1 MSENSLVGKVQTV
14 LGPISPDELGPTLTH
29 EHLLIDTS
37 HLLEPPDYASDRGR
51 FYASLSIGLLGWLR
65 QGNGVNRGV
74 ASLVDLE
81 VAIKEAQHYYQAGG
95 KSLVDATSRGICR
108 DPLALARI
116 SRAAGLNIVMGGSY
130 YVAASHPT
138 DMDQRTEDSIVEEI
152 VRDITKGVGD
162 TGIRSGIIGEVGCT
176 WPLEPNERKVLRAS
190 GRAQRLTGAPL
201 LIHPGRNEMAPA
213 EIVDV
218 LSEVDTNL
226 PRTIFSHME
235 RTIYKEENLK
245 KLAETGCVIEYDL
258 FGQEH
263 TIYPSAP
270 NLDMPN
276 DGKRLDWIAWLIE
289 QGHGDQ
295 VVMAQD
301 IDYQVYER
309 RGGGHG
315 RGHILEN
322 VVPQMRR
329 KGFTQEQIDAILVET
344 PKRVVPFVEPI
355 SN

>member
-1 MSENSLVGKVQTV
+1 MVEKPLVGKVQTV

-29 EHLLIDTS
+29 EHLLVDAS
-37 HLLEPPDYASDRGR
+37 HLLEPPEYASERGR
-51 FYASLSIGLLGWLR
+51 FYAPLSIELLGWLR

-74 ASLVDLE
+74 AGLVDLE
-81 VAIKEAQHYYQAGG
+81 VAIEEAQYYQRAGG
-95 KSLVDATSRGICR
+95 KSLVDATSVGIHR
-108 DPLALARI
+108 DPLALAQI
-116 SRAAGLNIVMGGSY
+116 SRATRVNVIMGGSY
-130 YVAASHPT
+130 YVAASHPA
-138 DMDQRTEDSIVEEI
+138 DMDDRSEDSIVEEI
-152 VRDITKGVGD
+152 VRDITEGVGD
-162 TGIRSGIIGEVGCT
+162 TGIRTGIIGEVGCT

-201 LIHPGRNEMAPA
+201 IIHPGRDEMAPV
-213 EIVDV
+213 EIVAV
-218 LSEVDTNL
+218 LGEVETDIS
-226 PRTIFSHME
+226 RTIFSHKE
-235 RTIYKEENLK
+235 RTIYKRENLK
-245 KLAETGCVIEYDL
+245 SLAETGCIIEYDL

-276 DGKRLDWIAWLIE
+276 DGRRLDWIAWLIE

-301 IDYQVYER
+301 IDYQIYQK

-322 VVPQMRR
+322 VAPQMRR
-329 KGFTQEQIDAILVET
+329 KGFTREQIDAILVET
-344 PKRVVPFVEPI
+344 PKRVLSFVEPMAG
-355 SN
+355 